1 VISASTAR
9 GAIYGADTILPALAP
24 GVWRIVRAS
33 DDTVLARATFS
44 AGRHSDAVRVQLRAW
59 SDAIRTA
66 NQPSLLAP
74 RLLGPSAGDPTLE
87 YPAPVRVGWDG
98 LPSYV
103 PPDTAVALVARLA
116 NALDALHAAG
126 VVHGALGM
134 ASLWWMPEDRLCLP
148 DCALGHV
155 LDGLMVP
162 PAIGAHYLAPEV
174 LRGGSLEP
182 ASDQYSLAVIAY
194 ELLTGRP
201 IVPPTSVEGITA
213 IEPIVVDSTRPL
225 YAGAPAYRYDVL
237 RRALAGTP
245 AARFASCTAFADAL
259 AGNADAL
266 PHSLP
271 TVHARLTSIRWTP
284 RRIAALT
291 GVALLAGAAGALAIT
306 DIRQPTVTQVQRAI
320 AQLPRPDSIDVLRP
334 SARGG
339 GSPDAST
346 NAEAQDR
353 TSSAGTLERDDD
365 MRSERSTES
374 TVSASRTPAR
384 GGAPADDERSS
395 VTVVEQAW
403 AGQPGDPLPRPLPV
417 ERDPSAGLAWVTIEA
432 PRGSRLFLDGVR
444 LTTPNG
450 ALSVTA
456 GTHDLDVVTSA
467 QQTFRR
473 RFTARAGDTVQVI
486 VRP

>member
-1 VISASTAR
+1 MINASTAR

-33 DDTVLARATFS
+33 DGAVLARATFA
-44 AGRHSDAVRVQLRAW
+44 AGRKSDAVRVQLRAW
-59 SDAIRTA
+59 SDAIRSA
-66 NQPSLLAP
+66 NQPALLAP
-74 RLLGPSAGDPTLE
+74 RLLGPLAGDPTLE

-116 NALDALHAAG
+116 STLDALHAAG
-126 VVHGALGM
+126 AVHGALGM
-134 ASLWWMPEDRLCLP
+134 ASLWWMPEDRVCLP

-155 LDGLMVP
+155 LDGLMPRP
-162 PAIGAHYLAPEV
+162 PLGAHYLAPEV

-201 IVPPTSVEGITA
+201 IVPPSSVEGLA
-213 IEPIVVDSTRPL
+213 VVEPIVVDSTRPL

-245 AARFASCTAFADAL
+245 AARFVSCTAFADAL
-259 AGNADAL
+259 AGNQGAV

-271 TVHARLTSIRWTP
+271 TVHARLSSIRWTP

-291 GVALLAGAAGALAIT
+291 GGALLIGAAGALAIA
-306 DIRQPTVTQVQRAI
+306 DVQRPTVTQVQRAI
-320 AQLPRPDSIDVLRP
+320 AQLPRPDTIDVLRP
-334 SARGG
+334 SAR
-339 GSPDAST
+339 SSPPPDAPASDGSRLST
-346 NAEAQDR
+346 
-353 TSSAGTLERDDD
+353 TSAGSLDRPDEPLLRLPNEFPAATTQPPDRGMPATGD
-365 MRSERSTES
+365 
-374 TVSASRTPAR
+374 ASR
-384 GGAPADDERSS
+384 G

-403 AGQPGDPLPRPLPV
+403 AGQPGDPLPRSLS
-417 ERDPSAGLAWVTIEA
+417 EQRDPSAGLAWVRIEV

-444 LTTPNG
+444 LTPPSG

-456 GTHDLDVVTSA
+456 GTHDLDVVTNA

-473 RFTARAGDTVQVI
+473 RFTAVAGDTVQVV